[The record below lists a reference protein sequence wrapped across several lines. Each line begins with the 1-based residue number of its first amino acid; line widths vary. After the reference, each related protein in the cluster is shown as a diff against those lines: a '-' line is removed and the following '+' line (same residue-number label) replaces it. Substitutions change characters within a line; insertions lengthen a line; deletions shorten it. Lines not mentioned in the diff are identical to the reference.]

1 MTLAFVLAFLLPVES
16 AAAEKGR
23 DLKPG
28 GGHEECLE
36 LRAGQELKYSF
47 TSNAPLDFN
56 IHYHAG
62 EEVFYPVKRDG
73 SKKEGG
79 TFKPE
84 TKQEYCLMWTNAAK
98 KAAKLKYSFSTS
110 PQ

>member
-1 MTLAFVLAFLLPVES
+1 MRSALFLALFFPVIS
-16 AAAEKGR
+16 IAAEKGR

-56 IHYHAG
+56 VHYHVG
-62 EEVFYPVKRDG
+62 EEVFYPVKKDD
-73 SKKEGG
+73 SKKEDG